1 MTSSTTSDVIDQ
13 LTGIP
18 PGHAIDTI
26 RARRAQARLHGQNSY
41 LALFEP
47 PLPLEGEFTV
57 PERFAVAT
65 FVSSLHRQAQAAA
78 FYAEGFVRSGGDR
91 GLVDVLVTEAAAV
104 DSSGPYGRYPAG
116 PLTVEDAPG
125 AAYRVNDAHAQLL
138 GPRLAAALVHAHL
151 LVFHPRD
158 AGAEDLQALLD
169 AGWSTTD
176 IVTLSQLVAFLA
188 YQLRVVAGLQALRDA
203 PANTQAETP
212 TETSAREA
220 VQP

>member
-26 RARRAQARLHGQNSY
+26 RSRRAQARLHGQNSY

-47 PLPLEGEFTV
+47 SLGIDGEFTA
-57 PERFAVAT
+57 PERFAVAA
-65 FVSSLHRQAQAAA
+65 FVSALHRQPQATA
-78 FYAEGFVRSGGDR
+78 FYVEGFARNGGDAS
-91 GLVDVLVTEAAAV
+91 LIDAVLSEAATAE
-104 DSSGPYGRYPAG
+104 SSGPYGRYPAG
-116 PLTVEDAPG
+116 PLTAEDAPG
-125 AAYRVNDAHAQLL
+125 PAYRASEANARLL
-138 GPRLAAALVHAHL
+138 GPRLSAALAHAHL

-158 AGAEDLQALLD
+158 ASAPDLQALLD

-188 YQLRVVAGLQALRDA
+188 YQVRVVAGLQALRDA
-203 PANTQAETP
+203 PATAQPEVSTRET
-212 TETSAREA
+212 
-220 VQP
+220 VQS

>member
-1 MTSSTTSDVIDQ
+1 MTSSTTFDVIDQ
-13 LTGIP
+13 LTGIQ

-47 PLPLEGEFTV
+47 PLPIAGEFTL
-57 PERFAVAT
+57 PQRFAVAT
-65 FVSSLHRQAQAAA
+65 FVAALHRQPQATA
-78 FYAEGFVRSGGDR
+78 FYAEGLARSGGDR
-91 GLVDVLVTEAAAV
+91 RLVDALATEAVAV

-116 PLTVEDAPG
+116 RLTIEDAPG
-125 AAYRVNDAHAQLL
+125 PVYRVSDAPARLL
-138 GPRLAAALVHAHL
+138 GPRLSAALVHAHL

-158 AGAEDLQALLD
+158 AHARDLQALLD

-188 YQLRVVAGLQALRDA
+188 YQLRVAAGLQVLRDTPA
-203 PANTQAETP
+203 PTQ
-212 TETSAREA
+212 TEASATEA
-220 VQP
+220 IQS

>member
-1 MTSSTTSDVIDQ
+1 MTSSTASDVIDQ
-13 LTGIP
+13 LAGIP
-18 PGHAIDTI
+18 PGNAIDAI

-47 PLPLEGEFTV
+47 PLPLVGEFTL

-65 FVSSLHRQAQAAA
+65 FVAALHRQAQATA
-78 FYAEGFVRSGGDR
+78 FYADGLARDGSDR
-91 GLVDVLVTEAAAV
+91 GLVDALVTEAAAV

-116 PLTVEDAPG
+116 RLTLEDVPG
-125 AAYRVNDAHAQLL
+125 PAWRVSDALACLL
-138 GPRLAAALVHAHL
+138 GPRLSAALVHAHL

-158 AGAEDLQALLD
+158 AQAQDLQALLD

-188 YQLRVVAGLQALRDA
+188 YQVRVAAGLQVLRDTPVA
-203 PANTQAETP
+203 TQAEA
-212 TETSAREA
+212 SASEA
-220 VQP
+220 VQS